1 MGNQLIIVETIG
13 VICLSLKRDSV
24 LGGDLG
30 GNIPNESVIVFDKFL
45 QRNIQ
50 IFYLKILTLQII

>member
-1 MGNQLIIVETIG
+1 MIIEETIG
-13 VICLSLKRDSV
+13 VIFLSLKRDSF

-30 GNIPNESVIVFDKFL
+30 GNTPNESVIVFDKCL

-50 IFYLKILTLQII
+50 MFHLKILTLQII